1 MSGRHWEEL
10 RMNSLR
16 QDKTFTSVEFQ
27 QLIKYELDV
36 ISVSDNVIVLIA
48 FGVSAGI
55 FAAV

>member
-1 MSGRHWEEL
+1 
-10 RMNSLR
+10 MNSLR
-16 QDKTFTSVEFQ
+16 QDETFTSIEFQ

-55 FAAV
+55 FATV